1 MLVKFDAEEVTSKS
15 TVLQIKLRPAFFCK
29 AGIADPEGL
38 TINEAISQLGYQ
50 GVSGVSS
57 GKVFRLSSSSIHL
70 DCPDIAELPFGSPP
84 VPQ

>member
-1 MLVKFDAEEVTSKS
+1 MNFVAEVKVW
-15 TVLQIKLRPAFFCK
+15 LK

-57 GKVFRLSSSSIHL
+57 GKVFRLEMVADSEEVAEERISELATTLLSNPVLEDYSASIN
-70 DCPDIAELPFGSPP
+70 EVS
-84 VPQ
+84 

>member
-1 MLVKFDAEEVTSKS
+1 MNFVAEVKVW
-15 TVLQIKLRPAFFCK
+15 LK

-57 GKVFRLSSSSIHL
+57 GKVFRLEMVADSEEVAEERVSELATTLLSNPVLEDYSASIN
-70 DCPDIAELPFGSPP
+70 EVS
-84 VPQ
+84 

>member
-1 MLVKFDAEEVTSKS
+1 MNFVAEVKVW
-15 TVLQIKLRPAFFCK
+15 LK

-57 GKVFRLSSSSIHL
+57 GKVFKLELSADSEELAEEKVSKLATTLLSNPVLEDYSASIN
-70 DCPDIAELPFGSPP
+70 E
-84 VPQ
+84 VK